1 MTSPLRIKSLGNGP
15 AVLAAL
21 ALLLGVAMAPSA
33 ARAEPSSD
41 ELGQWIDDAVSRNS
55 RCVGLAIGVKSGQTV
70 AMRYFGTTGNN
81 GVPTATTGFEIGSI
95 TKTFTATL
103 LAWADQQRRMRID
116 DPLAKFAPSRVPQWR
131 GETMRLGH
139 LADHTSGLPRQ
150 MPSLPQR
157 LKPQD
162 VWTFLARYQLT
173 RPPGAQYVYS
183 NVGVNALGLAIERA
197 HQASLDQLY
206 ADAITGPLGMP
217 DTAIQLTPAQH
228 ERLAL
233 GFKANGQRAS
243 EFTPGF
249 PDVGG
254 ASALRSTLRDMMRY
268 LEFELGET
276 GSPLDQLLRVLHQPR
291 HAAKEGDVAL
301 GWNVRTLR
309 NGTRVIWKDGLMPGY
324 SSYMNF
330 SPSSHTGS
338 VVLANQRHCGVRL
351 VAAALISRLNG
362 LGPQP
367 ADPAPSSED
376 D

>member
-1 MTSPLRIKSLGNGP
+1 
-15 AVLAAL
+15 
-21 ALLLGVAMAPSA
+21 
-33 ARAEPSSD
+33 
-41 ELGQWIDDAVSRNS
+41 
-55 RCVGLAIGVKSGQTV
+55 
-70 AMRYFGTTGNN
+70 
-81 GVPTATTGFEIGSI
+81 
-95 TKTFTATL
+95 
-103 LAWADQQRRMRID
+103 
-116 DPLAKFAPSRVPQWR
+116 
-131 GETMRLGH
+131 
-139 LADHTSGLPRQ
+139 
-150 MPSLPQR
+150 
-157 LKPQD
+157 

-197 HQASLDQLY
+197 HQASLEQLY

-217 DTAIQLTPAQH
+217 DTAIQLTPARH
-228 ERLAL
+228 PRLAL
-233 GFKANGQRAS
+233 GFAANGQRAS

-268 LEFELGET
+268 LEFELGEA

-309 NGTRVIWKDGLMPGY
+309 NGAQAIWKDGVMPGY

-338 VVLANQRHCGVRL
+338 VVLANQRRCGVRL
-351 VAAALISRLNG
+351 IAAALITRLNG
-362 LGPQP
+362 LRLQP
-367 ADPAPSSED
+367 AEPAPSTED